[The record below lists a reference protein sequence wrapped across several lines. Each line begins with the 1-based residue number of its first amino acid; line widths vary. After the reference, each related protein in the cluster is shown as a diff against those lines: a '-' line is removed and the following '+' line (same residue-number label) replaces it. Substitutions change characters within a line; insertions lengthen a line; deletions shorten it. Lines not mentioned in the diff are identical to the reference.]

1 MELANQLLQKLKA
14 LFLLDKRLFIVLP
27 VRQCYLPI
35 GIIITSN
42 CMYDD
47 LKRGQG
53 DNPTICLICLR
64 KNS

>member
-42 CMYDD
+42 FISAFPMSR
-47 LKRGQG
+47 L
-53 DNPTICLICLR
+53 
-64 KNS
+64 